1 MSDTWRASLSI
12 VQLLVQAWGRE
23 WLPRWLYPDGYTWLS
38 CLHGCLLFLHRQ
50 FPPQTPP
57 SHPLGPLPPVNN
69 RPHPGIAPQSSSQL
83 PAAVFFLGD
92 LCMAAARIVCVIL
105 IPFGLSQISCFT
117 LSLKCFSSSN
127 CPDVGIRPLLQF
139 PHLLRAVPL
148 LLTLFFSP
156 YFLHPTKF
164 WVFLHILFQLSGTPA
179 CSKLVFCKHCSVWR
193 CSPDVSMERDVLH
206 VYLRLCHFVLIIEY
220 WA

>member
-1 MSDTWRASLSI
+1 M
-12 VQLLVQAWGRE
+12 RE
-23 WLPRWLYPDGYTWLS
+23 RVAAMMAPSWWLHMTVLPPWLPA
-38 CLHGCLLFLHRQ
+38 
-50 FPPQTPP
+50 FPSQAVPTTDSSLTSPWATPSGQQQTSPWDFSTIQLRAP
-57 SHPLGPLPPVNN
+57 S
-69 RPHPGIAPQSSSQL
+69 RC
-83 PAAVFFLGD
+83 FFLGD

-127 CPDVGIRPLLQF
+127 CPDMGIRPLLQF
-139 PHLLRAVPL
+139 PHLLRAVPV
-148 LLTLFFSP
+148 LLTLLFPP
-156 YFLHPTKF
+156 YFLHPTEF

-179 CSKLVFCKHCSVWR
+179 CSELVFCKHCSVWR

-206 VYLRLCHFVLIIEY
+206 VYLRLSHFVLIIEY